1 MSEGSLRSRFTH
13 NVAKSV
19 VGEDELREHLR
30 AADCV
35 YLLLSAVHVT
45 RDASLLDRYAGQV
58 GSPAVFRVFS
68 AMRDPRSPAE
78 GRDRNHRRRAP
89 S

>member
-13 NVAKSV
+13 NVAMSV
-19 VGEDELREHLR
+19 VGEDELRKHLQ

-45 RDASLLDRYAGQV
+45 RDASLLDPVRRPGRQPCRLP
-58 GSPAVFRVFS
+58 GVFRH
-68 AMRDPRSPAE
+68 A
-78 GRDRNHRRRAP
+78 
-89 S
+89 